1 MADNEKDE
9 AGLTRNGIQV
19 ISRAAA
25 VLRALREDP
34 NGLSLG
40 QIAERVGLARSTVQR
55 IVAALQEERLV
66 FTAGSAGIRL
76 GPEVTALAEAAKF
89 NVVDLCRPLLT
100 EIAQQTGETADLSV
114 LRGHQMIFLDQV
126 PGTHRLRAVSAVG
139 DVFPLTDTANGR
151 AVLSQM
157 PEETAERLVLEEFR
171 KRGIDGT
178 WKKFSLILESVRQ
191 SGIAYDLDEHTV
203 GISAAGIAF
212 SDWKGALHAISVPVP
227 TSRFEEQKDAVVQ
240 ALTELKGSVER
251 VFGS

>member
-1 MADNEKDE
+1 MADIDKDD
-9 AGLTRNGIQV
+9 AGLARNGIQV

-66 FTAGSAGIRL
+66 FATGSGGIRL

-89 NVVDLCRPLLT
+89 NVVDLCRPLLN

-151 AVLSQM
+151 AVLAEM
-157 PEETAERLVLEEFR
+157 PPETAERLVLEEFR
-171 KRGIDGT
+171 KRGLAEPWT
-178 WKKFSLILESVRQ
+178 RFAPILDDVRRT
-191 SGIAYDLDEHTV
+191 GIAYDLDEHTV

-212 SDWKGALHAISVPVP
+212 SDWKGALHAVSIPVP
-227 TSRFEEQKDAVVQ
+227 SSRFESQKPAVVQ
-240 ALTELKGSVER
+240 ALLR
-251 VFGS
+251 VKADVRRLFGG